1 MVVSYL
7 DVIGVLNNSKIRFV
21 LAGAYG
27 LAGWRKESRATEDVG
42 VIVAKQ
48 HSKKATKALTEA
60 FPNLVARDL
69 PVVIR
74 FSDRES
80 DDVII
85 DVMKPI
91 QQPYCEVFNNTINV
105 VEGKTKYRIPTLEM
119 ALAMKF
125 SAMTSLYRADEDKFQ
140 DAHDFILMVKANI
153 DIDDARLKEI
163 GSLMYPDGGK
173 DLLDMV
179 NKVRRGEKLFL

>member
-1 MVVSYL
+1 
-7 DVIGVLNNSKIRFV
+7 
-21 LAGAYG
+21 
-27 LAGWRKESRATEDVG
+27 
-42 VIVAKQ
+42 
-48 HSKKATKALTEA
+48 
-60 FPNLVARDL
+60 
-69 PVVIR
+69 
-74 FSDRES
+74 
-80 DDVII
+80 
-85 DVMKPI
+85 MKPI